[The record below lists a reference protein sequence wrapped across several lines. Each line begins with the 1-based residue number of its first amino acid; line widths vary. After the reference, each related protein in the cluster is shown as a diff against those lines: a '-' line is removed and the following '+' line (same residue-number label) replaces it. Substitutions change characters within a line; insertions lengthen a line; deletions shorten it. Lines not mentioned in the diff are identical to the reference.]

1 MHWTLLYAETSW
13 PFTNVSSP
21 TAVLPLVV
29 SVRSCRGTGG
39 SGSWCVRSRDSA
51 HTCHSS
57 PHTVPSATPC
67 WLPVDIFFVK
77 ENLVYKTK
85 YQKFPVCCNLNMKGP
100 CWSRILLRW
109 ILFPPWILPIHW
121 SSARLLIAL
130 FCNVFPCSAMFYFCF
145 SF

>member
-1 MHWTLLYAETSW
+1 MHWTLLCAEMSW
-13 PFTNVSSP
+13 PFTDVSSP
-21 TAVLPLVV
+21 TVVLPFVV
-29 SVRSCRGTGG
+29 LVRSCRGKSV

-51 HTCHSS
+51 CYSS

-67 WLPVDIFFVK
+67 WLPMDIFFVK
-77 ENLVYKTK
+77 ENLVCKTK
-85 YQKFPVCCNLNMKGP
+85 YPKFTVYCNLNMKDP

-109 ILFPPWILPIHW
+109 ILFPPWILPVHW
-121 SSARLLIAL
+121 SSALLLTAL